1 MTPEDKVKLKAE
13 NKEKYGLTPQYIDYL
28 QLPKAC
34 NVKVY
39 QIDKIIN
46 GKKKLTT
53 AEKIEHLIDI
63 KQSLHKKLEVIR
75 NGGTIKEFDYLSPQ
89 QFEAR
94 TIKGLG
100 TEIIA
105 EEKREEV
112 KTSSIDEDEE
122 EQNDKKPNPK

>member
-1 MTPEDKVKLKAE
+1 MTPEEKVKLKAE
-13 NKEKYGLTPQYIDYL
+13 NKEKYGLTPEYIDYL

-89 QFEAR
+89 
-94 TIKGLG
+94 
-100 TEIIA
+100 
-105 EEKREEV
+105 
-112 KTSSIDEDEE
+112 
-122 EQNDKKPNPK
+122 